1 MEKQNE
7 TFSYNV
13 KKEILE
19 KNLSDNSYISNLNI
33 FLGYFISENTKGMK
47 RNYIFRT
54 DNEYNIEYLYKILEI
69 IEVEKEIYSIGKI
82 FSIEYVLTDEILK
95 ELKDIIK
102 NEEYDKELILRGVF
116 LGSGYLSVV
125 NGNYHME
132 LKINETEIE
141 GIDGYKLVQEILNQT
156 GVEYKVKK
164 TKKDFYFKKIEDIGK
179 IIAFIGAKKA
189 FFEIQDMIAKNQVI
203 NNYNRVINFET
214 ANMTKSMQTALK
226 QIEKIKQLKE
236 NGKINKLT
244 FKEREIAKI
253 RLEHPDYSLQEI
265 ADNLKI
271 SKSTVYSKL
280 KKIENIK

>member
-1 MEKQNE
+1 MDKQNE

-33 FLGYFISENTKGMK
+33 FLGYLISENTKGMK
-47 RNYIFRT
+47 KNYIFRT

-69 IEVEKEIYSIGKI
+69 IEVKKEIYSIGKI
-82 FSIEYVLTDEILK
+82 FSIEYDLTDEILK